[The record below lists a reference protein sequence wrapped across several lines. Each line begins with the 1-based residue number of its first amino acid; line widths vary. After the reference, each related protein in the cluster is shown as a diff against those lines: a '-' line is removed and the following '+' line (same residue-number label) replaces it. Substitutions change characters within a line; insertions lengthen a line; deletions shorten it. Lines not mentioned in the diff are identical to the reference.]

1 MQRRVRL
8 ALAIPLL
15 LAAAS
20 CSSDDSSS
28 DSSTPAST
36 ASSAASS
43 VSSAPANAPANAPAD
58 TSATDTSATDTGA
71 TSEETTVA
79 SAGAPTGDASSF
91 SVSISEPAA
100 IDPGLSQ
107 EVEGS
112 QVIRLL
118 FQTLVSLDPT
128 LAVVPGVATDW
139 AVGDDGLTWT
149 FDLSPNAVFSDGR
162 PVVADDFVFAFA
174 RAADPDFA
182 APAAYQGLPIKGW
195 ADVSGADPSGAIG
208 DEPVAGVTAVDDH
221 TLTIETESPFALLP
235 KVLTYQMFSPVASE
249 YVDTEEK
256 AAAFAEEPIGNG
268 PYKMS
273 GPWEHNVGIT
283 VEKND
288 TYAGTAGVTDSI
300 EFRIYSGIATA
311 YRDFQAG
318 ELDINRGVPPEEI
331 KDAMETYGERLLL
344 TPTGQLNYIGFPTNV
359 APFDNPDIR
368 LALSLAVDREAI
380 AERIFSSTI
389 LPATGVV
396 PSNVPGA
403 LTTVCDACDYDPER
417 AKEIYESAGGIPGD
431 SIVLYDISDD
441 GQAGLEPVIN
451 SWRELFGLEVEV
463 RSFEFAQYI
472 EETAAGKPVGPFEL
486 GWVWDYPSMY
496 SFLSPLFESTSDV
509 NNFGYSNPD
518 FDALLEQARTAPD
531 EEAGLAFLTEAQA
544 IVEKDLPLIPGTFG
558 KDIGVVSEAMTNVR
572 VDPGA
577 LWRLELIGVN
587 G

>member
-1 MQRRVRL
+1 MQRHVRL

-15 LAAAS
+15 VVAAS

-43 VSSAPANAPANAPAD
+43 DSNAPAD
-58 TSATDTSATDTGA
+58 TSATETSSADSGA
-71 TSEETTVA
+71 TSEETTAA
-79 SAGAPTGDASSF
+79 SAGAPSNDVSSF

-107 EVEGS
+107 EVEGA

-118 FQTLVSLDPT
+118 FQTLVSLDPK

-149 FDLSPNAVFSDGR
+149 FNLSPDAVFSDGR
-162 PVVADDFVFAFA
+162 PVVADDFAFAFA

-182 APAAYQGLPIKGW
+182 APASYQGLPIKGW
-195 ADVSGADPSGAIG
+195 ADVSGAEPSGAIG

-221 TLTIETESPFALLP
+221 TLTIETEAPFALLP
-235 KVLTYQMFSPVASE
+235 KVLTYQMFSPVAAD
-249 YVDTEEK
+249 YVDTEAK

-283 VEKND
+283 VERSD

-300 EFRIYSGIATA
+300 EFRIYSEIATA

-318 ELDINRGVPPEEI
+318 ELDIARGLPPEEI
-331 KDAMETYGERLLL
+331 KDAMETYGDRLLL
-344 TPTGQLNYIGFPTNV
+344 TPTGALNYIGFPTNV

-368 LALSLAVDREAI
+368 RALSLAVDREAI
-380 AERIFSSTI
+380 AERIFSSTL
-389 LPATGVV
+389 LPASGVV

-403 LTTVCDACDYDPER
+403 LTTVCDACTYDPER
-417 AKEIYESAGGIPGD
+417 AKALYESAGGIPGN

-451 SWRELFGLEVEV
+451 SWRELFGLDVEV

-509 NNFGYSNPD
+509 NNFGYANPD

-531 EEAGLAFLTEAQA
+531 EGAGLPFLTQAQA

-558 KDIGVVSEAMTNVR
+558 KDIGVVSEAMSNVM

-577 LWRLELIGVN
+577 LWRLELIGVK